1 MQRSAL
7 KNKANDPNDPLVTK
21 PYKEQ
26 RNHLVNLN
34 GKAKKD
40 FFQKDMQRCKPFIN
54 KMWLILVKPLDLLAR
69 GKEKNFFF

>member
-21 PYKEQ
+21 LYKEQ

-34 GKAKKD
+34 RKAKKD

-54 KMWLILVKPLDLLAR
+54 KM
-69 GKEKNFFF
+69 